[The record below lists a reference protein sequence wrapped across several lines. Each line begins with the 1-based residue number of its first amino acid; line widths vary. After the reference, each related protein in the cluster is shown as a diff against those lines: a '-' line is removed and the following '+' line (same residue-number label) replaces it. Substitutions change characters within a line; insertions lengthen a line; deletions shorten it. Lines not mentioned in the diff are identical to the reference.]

1 MHFISN
7 IIYDII
13 RDMRT
18 FNEDTRVKIPATI
31 QFLRLGY
38 EYQSLSDIDLHKE
51 TRIEQNRLRNGLE
64 KVNGRQFSQEE
75 VLAII
80 EEIHTAIKN
89 NDLGRTF
96 YEWLINPQGKIRLI
110 DFDDMSNNDF
120 AVVDELVFGPEDL
133 GSFRP
138 DITVFINGIPLAFLE
153 VKKPNNPGGIQ
164 QEFRR
169 MLNDRLIVPEYKK
182 YFNML
187 QVVSFSNNMEY
198 EDDNDAVAAE
208 DVKAGSFYTT
218 PNGQKTT
225 FSFFREEEK
234 LQSGAEIP
242 SDFIKYVLKD
252 NRYSPTVFDTPEFQ
266 TNLSPE
272 TPCNKFVTSL
282 FTKERLMF
290 LLRYGMLYLDKKVKE
305 KHIMRYPQFFA
316 ARKTLERL
324 DKGMKRGIWFETQ
337 GSGKTELSFYSVR
350 ILRDYYAKKGIVARF
365 YYVVDRLSL
374 LNQVSLESAAHYITT
389 TNVSTRAN
397 FEKELEKPL
406 QTNYDMKAWGELTV
420 VNIQRFIDHMPV
432 SQNPYNA
439 KIQRVFFVDEAHRS
453 YSMTGEYFKNLLL
466 VDRDAVYLA
475 MTGTP
480 LLSKKE
486 RSNLKFGDYIHT
498 YFYDRSIADHYTL
511 RIKREAINT
520 TARAEI
526 KQNLNIPDAD
536 LNKKEVLESPD
547 YINALG
553 KFIDKDFNEF
563 RVINQ
568 DSTIGGMV
576 VCCSNTQARRMKEW
590 FNEHSKLE
598 TGLVITDQDIP
609 DRQNKE
615 TQISFRETY
624 RPDMLIVHQMLTT
637 GYDVARLKKMYLLR
651 NAKDHTLLQTIS
663 RVNRPYKNPQGKT
676 YQYGYITDFVDISA
690 EYDRTIENY
699 LKEIEEDFNDGG
711 DDYSLTGLILGPED
725 IDAKYQ
731 AYKEKLDLIIDTD
744 NIEKFSA
751 RLTRYNQDSIL
762 EIKRCLNGIK
772 NCHTEF
778 IISHADELAEQI
790 DIDRIKKLLR
800 ETQNRLDFLN
810 LSSQPSSKL
819 DVLSNKELVEIIYE
833 FFKTRIEVLD
843 FENFTQKYKD
853 FKDTQQYK
861 DMEEILADIQK
872 EVKRNHNHTQSTFI
886 ELDELL
892 KNLFGQMEISLWDD
906 IESVN
911 GGLADV
917 LKRMKALND
926 ENDALSARF
935 DGNYSFV
942 KTFTDTVETHPDL
955 PKDEI
960 GRLIDIIY
968 AAVKDIQGSNILI
981 LQGRD
986 NFTSSVKKN
995 TTARLFR
1002 EGLYSGL
1009 GLKDWFDTL
1018 LNETY
1023 ANMKVF

>member
-1 MHFISN
+1 
-7 IIYDII
+7 
-13 RDMRT
+13 MRT

-38 EYQSLSDIDLHKE
+38 EYQSLSDIDIDKE
-51 TRIEQNRLRNGLE
+51 TRIERIRLKKGLE
-64 KVNGRQFSQEE
+64 AINGRSFSLEE
-75 VLAII
+75 ITAVID
-80 EEIHTAIKN
+80 EIHTAIKN

-96 YEWLINPQGKIRLI
+96 YEWLINPQGKVQLI
-110 DFDDMSNNDF
+110 DFDNIDNNDF
-120 AVVDELVFGPEDL
+120 AVVDELFYGPEEL

-138 DITVFINGIPLAFLE
+138 DINVLINGIPLAFLE

-169 MLNDRLIVPEYKK
+169 MLNDRLNVPEYKK

-187 QVVSFSNNMEY
+187 QIVSFSNNMEY
-198 EDDNDAVAAE
+198 EDDNDAVSAE

-218 PNGQKTT
+218 PNGQKTS

-234 LQSGAEIP
+234 LSSGTEVS

-252 NRYSPTVFDTPEFQ
+252 NKYSPTVFDTPEFQ
-266 TNLSPE
+266 TNLSPD

-290 LLRYGMLYLDKKVKE
+290 MLRYGMLYLDKKVKE

-316 ARKTLERL
+316 SRKTVERL
-324 DKGMKRGIWFETQ
+324 DKGMTRGIWFETQ
-337 GSGKTELSFYSVR
+337 GSGKTELSFYCIR

-374 LNQVSLESAAHYITT
+374 LTQVTNESAAHYISTS
-389 TNVSTRAN
+389 NVSTRTA
-397 FEKELEKPL
+397 FESELQKPL
-406 QTNYDMKAWGELTV
+406 QTNYDMKSWGELTV
-420 VNIQRFIDHMPV
+420 VNIQKFIDHMPV
-432 SQNPYNA
+432 SKNPYKA

-453 YSMTGEYFKNLLL
+453 YSMTGEFFKNLLL
-466 VDRDAVYLA
+466 VDREAVFLA

-511 RIKREAINT
+511 RIKREEINT

-568 DSTIGGMV
+568 DASIGGMI
-576 VCCSNTQARRMKEW
+576 VCCSNTQAKRMKEW
-590 FNEHSKLE
+590 FNEHSNLE

-609 DRQNKE
+609 EKQNKE
-615 TQISFRETY
+615 TQISFRETLK
-624 RPDMLIVHQMLTT
+624 PDMLIVHQMLTT

-651 NAKDHTLLQTIS
+651 NAKEHTLLQTIS
-663 RVNRPYKNPQGKT
+663 RVNRPYKNEVGKT

-711 DDYSLTGLILGPED
+711 DEYNLTGLILGPDD
-725 IDAKYQ
+725 INLKYE
-731 AYKEKLDLIIDTD
+731 AYKNKLDAIVETD
-744 NIEKFSA
+744 NIEKFSGK
-751 RLTRYNQDSIL
+751 LTYFNQDAVL

-778 IISHADELAEQI
+778 MISHADDLAGQI

-810 LSSQPSSKL
+810 LRSQPASKL
-819 DVLSNKELVEIIYE
+819 NVLTNKELVEIIYE
-833 FFKTRIEVLD
+833 FFRIRTEVLD
-843 FENFTQKYKD
+843 FDNFTQKYKD
-853 FKDTQQYK
+853 FKDTHRFQDIQK
-861 DMEEILADIQK
+861 ILENIQK
-872 EVKRNHNHTQSTFI
+872 EVKRNHNHTQTQFI
-886 ELDELL
+886 ELDEML
-892 KNLFGQMEISLWDD
+892 KNLFADMEISMWED
-906 IESVN
+906 IEKVN

-926 ENDALSARF
+926 ENDALSERF
-935 DGNYSFV
+935 EGNYSFV
-942 KTFTDTVETHPDL
+942 KTYTDAVETHPDL
-955 PKDEI
+955 PKEDI
-960 GRLIDIIY
+960 GKLMDIIY

-981 LQGRD
+981 LQGRE

-995 TTARLFR
+995 TTARLFK
-1002 EGLYSGL
+1002 EGLYSSL
-1009 GLKDWFDTL
+1009 VLKDWFDTL